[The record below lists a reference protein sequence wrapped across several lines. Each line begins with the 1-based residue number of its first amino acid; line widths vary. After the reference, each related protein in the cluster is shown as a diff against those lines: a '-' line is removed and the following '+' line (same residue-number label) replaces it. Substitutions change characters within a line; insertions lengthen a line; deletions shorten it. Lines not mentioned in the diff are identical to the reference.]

1 MHHMNKTIALSLALA
16 AATSYK
22 PEAVSLGVKAHKP
35 YAVYRAAR
43 ANDVTT
49 LKAFISAGYAVE
61 EKEGQQ
67 PWPAYAKE
75 ALELIEKKVDINA
88 KDKYGETPLHAA
100 VKAGN
105 TAKVWAM
112 LANGAQVNAR
122 NNDSGWTPLHGA
134 ACYGHKAVA
143 ALLIDNKADINAK
156 DKDGSTPLH
165 WAAQNGHEAVAALLL
180 ANGAQVHA
188 RNNNRKTPL
197 GVLGDGWRCGIS
209 NSKKESMRVLL
220 RKHGGVE

>member
-49 LKAFISAGYAVE
+49 LKAFSSAGKAVE

-112 LANGAQVNAR
+112 LAKGANIEAK
-122 NNDSGWTPLHGA
+122 NKDDWTPLHTAARLGKEAVATILIDKGA
-134 ACYGHKAVA
+134 KVNAKDNYGSTPLHRAAHNGRKAVA

-156 DKDGSTPLH
+156 DNSG
-165 WAAQNGHEAVAALLL
+165 
-180 ANGAQVHA
+180 
-188 RNNNRKTPL
+188 KTPL
-197 GVLGDGWRCGIS
+197 GVVYCG
-209 NSKKESMRVLL
+209 NKEAMQALL
-220 RKHGGVE
+220 RKHGGR